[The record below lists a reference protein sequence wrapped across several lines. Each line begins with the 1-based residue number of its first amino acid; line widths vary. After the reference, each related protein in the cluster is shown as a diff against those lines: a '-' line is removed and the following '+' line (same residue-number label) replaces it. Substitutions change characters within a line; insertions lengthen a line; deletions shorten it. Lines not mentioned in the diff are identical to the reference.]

1 MMNNF
6 IDGILKGAM
15 LALAILLVAIF
26 IDKIDDARNEYFEGT
41 CLIENQD
48 QGYDAIPCVELG
60 GIAVIDN
67 E

>member
-6 IDGILKGAM
+6 IDGIM

-60 GIAVIDN
+60 GIGGDST
-67 E
+67 